1 MTKMNSI
8 KTKETMKT
16 NAKIKLISFSVLI
29 IASLLVFQGCNL
41 ACSRNAVKGDG
52 NVLTVNYDVSDF
64 NSIDIRGMF
73 NVILTPGEKELV
85 VLETD
90 GNLHEL
96 ISVDVND
103 NKLIIKTAKEKFI
116 NPTKMNL
123 YIHFKEV
130 YEICSGGASTISATS
145 FIESQKLQID
155 LSGATE
161 INLDLRI
168 NELTTNASGASN
180 IHFSGIANNH
190 NIILSG
196 AGKIKADNLIT
207 NSTSIRLSGAGSA
220 YIHADEYLDAKIS
233 GIGNVFY
240 AGDPD
245 KKNIEKSG
253 LGSVSKI

>member
-1 MTKMNSI
+1 MNSF
-8 KTKETMKT
+8 KNNKTMKT
-16 NAKIKLISFSVLI
+16 IAKIKLMSFAVVLI
-29 IASLLVFQGCNL
+29 ATLFALQGCNL

-52 NVLTVNYDVSDF
+52 NVLTVNYDVYDF
-64 NSIDIRGMF
+64 KSIDIRGMF
-73 NVILTPGEKELV
+73 NVILAQGEKEQV

-96 ISVDVND
+96 ISVDVKD
-103 NKLIIKTAKEKFI
+103 NKLIIKTTKEKFI

-123 YIHFKEV
+123 YIYFKEINV
-130 YEICSGGASTISATS
+130 ISSGGACTISATS
-145 FIESQKLQID
+145 CIDAQYLSID

-161 INLDLRI
+161 INLELKI

-180 IHFSGIANNH
+180 INFSGNANTH
-190 NIILSG
+190 NIALSG
-196 AGKIKADNLIT
+196 AGKIKADNLFT
-207 NSTSIRLSGAGSA
+207 NSTNIRLSGAGSA
-220 YIHADEYLDAKIS
+220 YVHADEYLDAKIS
-233 GIGNVFY
+233 GVGSVYY